1 MILERFNQ
9 VHITL
14 SHETKRNILNDFGE
28 YSTEKII
35 QGIAQGKDGKLNG
48 DNLDL
53 YVTTNDVRMDNKSKD
68 YHFFATDLTFDRVEC
83 KNLEDS
89 KPVGDTKNITYKNFV
104 PSPNEIFKFKESL
117 KVLLGRILCENIDH
131 FSWMKTIIP
140 KHIPHD
146 YENAMSKKSEVFL
159 LPVLLK
165 NEQSL
170 SDCIHILQSYEQQ
183 STLWYTKAGRASDLD
198 NLKVP
203 VGGDQLTR
211 VHLQS
216 AKALQDGALTST
228 ERLDHLDP
236 MIMEMFHTLMDL
248 LEKMYKRFFNPSSGR
263 DKGTIYHMKVLVQRS
278 NVNGKVKSRFEAHED
293 FILTA
298 GCAYFLSYIL
308 QVFGMK
314 SITDEPQHPL
324 LKKNMKMMHNSK
336 KEEIFSQLLEE
347 IIDKLMLTFPEKIPL
362 MVDIL
367 GTCLVVNSTL
377 NEKGLLNFQLKINNS
392 QFLFSLTPQQVKQGV
407 TVNVSDH
414 RIPVSISLSEHT
426 DEDTDDLQNYVM
438 QFLQWYFVIL
448 TIKDA
453 IKEGDSCRMN
463 ISLKFCIPIFFSHSV
478 LSKYLE
484 ECIDY
489 ILKTEIMLSEKM
501 ALKVRYG
508 SFVNLS
514 GRRGDNK
521 AADLQK
527 ENEVLVLKELIRG
540 LGSNKTENAIVAI
553 TKAAP
558 VIQDVANNFDKMLNI
573 PDKKTHH
580 KKRSFQDDVNC
591 ILKELIP
598 VKIWEKTNGR
608 KLENFHKIKV
618 SPFIVDIIH
627 FKDVVMKKVERL
639 RRGIVISSSDSDD
652 ESTSE

>member
-1 MILERFNQ
+1 MILERLNQ

-68 YHFFATDLTFDRVEC
+68 YHFFATDLTFDRVDC
-83 KNLEDS
+83 KNLDDS

-104 PSPNEIFKFKESL
+104 PSPNEISRYKESL

-140 KHIPHD
+140 KHISHD

-170 SDCIHILQSYEQQ
+170 SDCIHILKSYEQQ
-183 STLWYTKAGRASDLD
+183 LTLWYTKAGRASDLD
-198 NLKVP
+198 DIKVP

-211 VHLQS
+211 VRLQS

-248 LEKMYKRFFNPSSGR
+248 LEKMYKRFFNLSSGR

-308 QVFGMK
+308 QFFGMK
-314 SITDEPQHPL
+314 SIKDEPQHPL

-347 IIDKLMLTFPEKIPL
+347 IIDQLMLTFPEKIPL

-367 GTCLVVNSTL
+367 GTRLDVNSTL
-377 NEKGLLNFQLKINNS
+377 NEKGLLNFQLKINNT
-392 QFLFSLTPQQVKQGV
+392 QYLF
-407 TVNVSDH
+407 
-414 RIPVSISLSEHT
+414 
-426 DEDTDDLQNYVM
+426 
-438 QFLQWYFVIL
+438 
-448 TIKDA
+448 
-453 IKEGDSCRMN
+453 KE
-463 ISLKFCIPIFFSHSV
+463 
-478 LSKYLE
+478 
-484 ECIDY
+484 
-489 ILKTEIMLSEKM
+489 
-501 ALKVRYG
+501 
-508 SFVNLS
+508 
-514 GRRGDNK
+514 
-521 AADLQK
+521 
-527 ENEVLVLKELIRG
+527 
-540 LGSNKTENAIVAI
+540 
-553 TKAAP
+553 
-558 VIQDVANNFDKMLNI
+558 
-573 PDKKTHH
+573 
-580 KKRSFQDDVNC
+580 
-591 ILKELIP
+591 
-598 VKIWEKTNGR
+598 
-608 KLENFHKIKV
+608 
-618 SPFIVDIIH
+618 
-627 FKDVVMKKVERL
+627 
-639 RRGIVISSSDSDD
+639 
-652 ESTSE
+652 